1 MIVPSFFAPLR
12 RSGWILG
19 ACLAAP
25 APGAVPAAGDPSTSV
40 TIRMETP
47 AAGPSAGASAAA
59 ALTADR
65 APSPPASAAPA
76 PAAPAAVPPAESGR
90 AREVQTLFNLASTYL
105 DRHEYAG
112 AENAF
117 EQILGSDRARPADQR
132 RALLDL
138 AQMYRK
144 QGANTRAVACF
155 EKYLKEFPDDPATP
169 LVYLDLGRTLRSL
182 GAYRLALVRFYSVIN
197 TTLKLSEEGY
207 DQYRAIAKTAQF
219 EIAETHFQEGDYE
232 DAGKYYGRLQLLD
245 LAPADRACAQFKS
258 ACAEVLAGN
267 AAAAETSLRTF
278 IDQNPD
284 DENVPEARYL
294 LSTALRRLGRDAE
307 AFDAVLDLLRT
318 EKIREASNPRRW
330 AYWQRRTGNEMAN
343 AFYETGN
350 YLSALGLYEALA
362 ALATSDPTWRLPA
375 LYQAG
380 LCCERL
386 GQYDRAR
393 GAYDAV
399 TEGCAAS
406 MAKVPAAAGLDDLG
420 RMAAWRREHL
430 QWRERT
436 ETQVATI
443 FRTLPLPTSD
453 HVGPPARPPTALR

>member
-1 MIVPSFFAPLR
+1 MTDLPRLTFLR

-19 ACLAAP
+19 ACLA
-25 APGAVPAAGDPSTSV
+25 VPAL
-40 TIRMETP
+40 
-47 AAGPSAGASAAA
+47 AATTAFEASSAE
-59 ALTADR
+59 
-65 APSPPASAAPA
+65 APL
-76 PAAPAAVPPAESGR
+76 AAPAAKATPVAASPGTPPAAASPESAAEAGR
-90 AREVQTLFNLASTYL
+90 AREVQTLFNLANTYL
-105 DRHEYAG
+105 DRREYAG
-112 AENAF
+112 AERAF
-117 EQILGSDRARPADQR
+117 EEILSSGLARPKDLR

-144 QGANTRAVACF
+144 QGADTRAVACY

-197 TTLKLSEEGY
+197 TTLKLSEEGF
-207 DQYRAIAKTAQF
+207 DQYRVIAKTAQF

-232 DAGKYYGRLQLLD
+232 DAGKYYSRLQLLD
-245 LAPADRACAQFKS
+245 LAPADRARAQFKT
-258 ACAEVLAGN
+258 AYAEVLAGN
-267 AAAAETSLRTF
+267 AAAAETSLRAF

-294 LSTALRRLGRDAE
+294 LSTSLRRLGRNGE
-307 AFDAVLDLLRT
+307 AFDAVLDLLRA
-318 EKIREASNPRRW
+318 EKIRQPQDPRRW

-350 YLSALGLYEALA
+350 YLGALGIYEALA
-362 ALATSDPTWRLPA
+362 ALSEADPAWRLPA
-375 LYQAG
+375 LYQVG

-393 GAYDAV
+393 AAYDAV
-399 TEGCAAS
+399 TEGCAAGL
-406 MAKVPAAAGLDDLG
+406 AKAPAGAGLDDLG
-420 RMAAWRREHL
+420 RMAAWRRDHL

-436 ETQVATI
+436 EKQVATI
-443 FRTLPLPTSD
+443 FRTLPLPPND
-453 HVGPPARPPTALR
+453 HVSPAAEPPTALR